1 MGTKS
6 KGVHIGRITDLG
18 VVTYY
23 FSRENLYEVTCNCG
37 EVFTAK
43 VAAAKLGSLGCKDCI
58 RAMQASHGKKGRNKQ
73 VKELGTPNPSEFY
86 LIIEENK

>member
-6 KGVHIGRITDLG
+6 NGKYVGRVTDLG
-18 VVTYY
+18 TVTYY
-23 FSRENLYEVTCNCG
+23 FTSENLYEVTCNCG

-58 RAMQASHGKKGRNKQ
+58 RAMQASYGKKGNDKQ
-73 VKELGTPNPSEFY
+73 LNQLKHKES
-86 LIIEENK
+86 K